1 MRLTN
6 LDMDVL
12 RTLATAI
19 ELGGFARAAA
29 RLGRSQSAVS
39 LQMRKLEEQLGV
51 ALLRKQGR
59 GLALTEAGDVV
70 LGYARRILALND
82 EAVAAVG
89 GLDLAGTVRLG
100 LPQDFAEAWLPAA
113 LGRFARAHPQVR
125 IEARVDRNGVL
136 LEDLAGGR
144 LDLALAWGE
153 EHGPGAEVLA
163 RLPIRWI
170 GRADLVFAED
180 APLPLIAFQPPCAF
194 RAAAIAALDRAGRPW
209 RLSFTSPSLAGLWAA
224 AEAGLGV
231 TMRTRIGLP
240 ASLAPLDRLPPL
252 PEIALTLHQAPGHA
266 PAIERLRQILV
277 QTLADGLGTPQSVSV
292 MPSRATSVP
301 GRRSAAAAP
310 TASS

>member
-12 RTLATAI
+12 RTLVTAI

-29 RLGRSQSAVS
+29 TLGRSQSAVS

-51 ALLRKQGR
+51 TLLRKQGR

-82 EAVAAVG
+82 ETVTAVR
-89 GLDLAGTVRLG
+89 GLDLEGAVRLG
-100 LPQDFAEAWLPAA
+100 LPQDFAEVWLPAA

-125 IEARVDRNGVL
+125 IEARVDRNYVL
-136 LEDLAGGR
+136 MEELTAGR
-144 LDLALAWGE
+144 LDLALIWGGE
-153 EHGPGAEVLA
+153 QQPGAEVVA

-170 GRADLVFAED
+170 GRADLAFDPAQ
-180 APLPLIAFQPPCAF
+180 PLPLVVFEPPCRF
-194 RAAAIAALDRAGRPW
+194 RSDGIAALDAIGRAW
-209 RLSFTSPSLAGLWAA
+209 RLSFSSPSLAGLWAA

-240 ASLAPLDRLPPL
+240 ASLTVLDHRLPPL
-252 PEIALTLHQAPGHA
+252 PEIALTLHQSGRATPLV
-266 PAIERLRQILV
+266 ERLRQIV
-277 QTLADGLGTPQSVSV
+277 IETVIDGIDRLELGT
-292 MPSRATSVP
+292 
-301 GRRSAAAAP
+301 AA
-310 TASS
+310 

>member
-12 RTLATAI
+12 RTLVTAI

-39 LQMRKLEEQLGV
+39 LQMRRLEEQLG
-51 ALLRKQGR
+51 ATLLRKQGR

-82 EAVAAVG
+82 ETVAAVR
-89 GLDLAGTVRLG
+89 GLDLAGAVKLG
-100 LPQDFAEAWLPAA
+100 LPQDFAEVWLPAA

-125 IEARVDRNGVL
+125 IEARVDRNFVL
-136 LEDLAGGR
+136 LEELTAGR
-144 LDLALAWGE
+144 LDLALIWGE
-153 EHGPGAEVLA
+153 AQHPGAEVVA

-170 GRADLVFAED
+170 GRSDVSFDPA
-180 APLPLIAFQPPCAF
+180 APLPLIAFQPPCQF
-194 RAAAIAALDRAGRPW
+194 RTDAIAALDRIGRPW

-240 ASLAPLDRLPPL
+240 ATLTVLDNLPAL
-252 PEIALTLHQAPGHA
+252 PDIALTLHQAGRATPVVD
-266 PAIERLRQILV
+266 RLKQILV
-277 QTLADGLGTPQSVSV
+277 ETVHDGIGTVELG
-292 MPSRATSVP
+292 
-301 GRRSAAAAP
+301 AAA
-310 TASS
+310 